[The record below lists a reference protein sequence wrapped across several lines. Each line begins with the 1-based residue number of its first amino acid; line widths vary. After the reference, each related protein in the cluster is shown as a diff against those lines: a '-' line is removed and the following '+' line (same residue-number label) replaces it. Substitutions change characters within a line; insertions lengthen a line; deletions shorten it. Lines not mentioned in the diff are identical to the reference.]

1 MLLFVPSAFA
11 GQTPGKFT
19 LSPMLGGI
27 VFEGDQQVDD
37 DFAYGLGIGYN
48 LSRNLAVEAAFFG
61 ANSEFD
67 DGDDADLFNYR
78 LDALYNLLPA
88 ARVVP
93 YVAAGIGGYRLDGDD
108 EFMANYGL
116 GLLYQLTDA
125 IALRGDVRH
134 LLVTDE
140 SNLQHNL
147 LYTAGLKFAFGGG
160 KRAATAPAPAPSVTP
175 PQPAQAQA
183 VVAPPKDSD
192 GDGVVDASD
201 KCPGTLKGVKV
212 DSSGCP
218 LDSDG
223 DGVYDHLDKCPGTP
237 KGVTVD
243 GNGCP
248 PDSDGDGIYDYLDK
262 CPDTPKGI
270 AVDSQGCDLKMTLH
284 INFDLNQA
292 VIKPEFKDELKK
304 AAVFIEVNKDIPYV
318 LVAGHTDALGTDA
331 YNQKLSE
338 RRAEA
343 VRQYLIE
350 KHGVDAA
357 RIRAKGYGESRPV
370 ADNDTREGRYQNRRV
385 EIICCTILPE

>member
-27 VFEGDQQVDD
+27 AFEGDQQVDD
-37 DFAYGLGIGYN
+37 DFAYGLGVGYN
-48 LSRNLAVEAAFFG
+48 LSMKLALEAAFFG

-78 LDALYNLLPA
+78 LDVLYNLLSD
-88 ARVVP
+88 ARIVP
-93 YVAAGIGGYRLDGDD
+93 YLAAGLGGYILEGDS
-108 EFMANYGL
+108 EFTANYGL
-116 GLLYQLTDA
+116 GVLYQLTDD

-134 LLVTDE
+134 LMVTDE
-140 SNLQHNL
+140 SNLDHNL
-147 LYTAGLKFAFGGG
+147 LYTAGLKFAFGGIR
-160 KRAATAPAPAPSVTP
+160 KVAAAPAPAP
-175 PQPAQAQA
+175 QA
-183 VVAPPKDSD
+183 VAPAPAPPVAPPKDSD
-192 GDGVVDASD
+192 GDGVVDVND
-201 KCPGTLKGVKV
+201 KCPGTPKGVKVDSNGCPLDTDADGVYDHLDKCPGTPKGVKV

-223 DGVYDHLDKCPGTP
+223 DGVADSDDTCPNTP
-237 KGVTVD
+237 KGV
-243 GNGCP
+243 
-248 PDSDGDGIYDYLDK
+248 
-262 CPDTPKGI
+262 
-270 AVDSQGCDLKMTLH
+270 AVDSQGCELKLTLH
-284 INFDLNQA
+284 INFDTNQA
-292 VIKPEFKDELKK
+292 VIKPEFKAELEK
-304 AAVFIEVNKDIPYV
+304 AAAFIEVNKDIPYV
-318 LVAGHTDALGTDA
+318 LVAGHSDAQGADD

-357 RIRAKGYGESRPV
+357 KIRAKGYGESRPI
-370 ADNDTREGRYQNRRV
+370 ADNGTKEGRYQNRRV